1 MMTGNAIGRFMDT
14 ARRAGIA
21 FEATLPSVI
30 ADKDAIDRLF
40 GQDIAEAIQQC
51 GYPGG
56 VEVPGIAEDLL
67 IYPLEEIA
75 ARQEG
80 YRSGAG
86 EEQWDKD
93 HWVFA
98 DRSADPFTVGTGG
111 RIFFS
116 RHGQGAWSYEYLCAN
131 LLVFFDL
138 ASAWIEFFVID
149 NQSQIVDDDFSV
161 LPQKRAEF
169 EARVG
174 ALGGEIDREAAVPVM
189 LGDWSRLVRPPPR
202 GAVVRPAPTFC
213 CKRISGRWRTNAAGR

>member
-1 MMTGNAIGRFMDT
+1 MMTGNAIARFMDT

-30 ADKDAIDRLF
+30 ADRDAIGRLF
-40 GQDIAEAIQQC
+40 GQDIVEAIQQC
-51 GYPGG
+51 GTPGG
-56 VEVPGIAEDLL
+56 VEVPGTAEDLF

-75 ARQEG
+75 ERQEG
-80 YRSGAG
+80 YRSDAVSGSG
-86 EEQWDKD
+86 EEQWDGD

-98 DRSADPFTVGTGG
+98 NRSADPFTVGAGG

-116 RHGQGAWSYEYLCAN
+116 RHGQGAWSYAYLCAN

-138 ASAWIEFFVID
+138 VSAWIEFFVID
-149 NQSQIVDDDFSV
+149 NQGQIVDEDFSV

-174 ALGGEIDREAAVPVM
+174 ALGGEIDRDAAVRVM
-189 LGDWSRLVRPPPR
+189 LGD
-202 GAVVRPAPTFC
+202 
-213 CKRISGRWRTNAAGR
+213 